1 MKFLEEI
8 GYEDIFDGNEV
19 KEIKDM
25 LNKNPSNMTKNEM
38 MLESIQ
44 KFEADP
50 EEEIK
55 EGTGDASSQNG
66 ANSGS
71 KSPQVSTHT
80 PPICNMQTYSLLG
93 HLD

>member
-1 MKFLEEI
+1 MRRARPQRSNIMKFLEEI

-25 LNKNPSNMTKNEM
+25 LNKNSANMTKNEL

-55 EGTGDASSQNG
+55 EEGDTD
-66 ANSGS
+66 
-71 KSPQVSTHT
+71 KSCYYTYGDFGWS
-80 PPICNMQTYSLLG
+80 CNCTRNNISN
-93 HLD
+93 